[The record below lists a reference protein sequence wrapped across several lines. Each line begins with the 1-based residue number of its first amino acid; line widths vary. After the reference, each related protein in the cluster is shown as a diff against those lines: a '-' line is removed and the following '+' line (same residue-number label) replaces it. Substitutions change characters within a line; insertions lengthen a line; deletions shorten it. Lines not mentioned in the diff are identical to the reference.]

1 VNSTLTIATKASF
14 FGQRNSFA
22 HRGDSRND
30 RRIRTAQRLIDLPVY
45 PVQAPP
51 AQDPDQ
57 LTIDRFE
64 AMLASCE
71 DAQTGCSPEDQF

>member
-1 VNSTLTIATKASF
+1 MNTAVSKASF
-14 FGQRNSFA
+14 HGQRDSYSR
-22 HRGDSRND
+22 RGDSRND

-71 DAQTGCSPEDQF
+71 DAQTGCSQEDQF